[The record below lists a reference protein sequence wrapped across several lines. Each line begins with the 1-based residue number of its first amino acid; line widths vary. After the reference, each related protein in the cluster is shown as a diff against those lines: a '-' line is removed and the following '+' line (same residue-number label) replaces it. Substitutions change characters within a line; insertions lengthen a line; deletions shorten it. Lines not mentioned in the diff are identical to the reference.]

1 MDAPLTISLV
11 APVYGVEKYISRFA
25 ESVLGQSYPHIQFI
39 FVNDGT
45 KDRSI
50 ELLNELIDS
59 RFQHLRER
67 ITIVGKE
74 NGGLPAARR
83 TGMEYVSGDYVWHID
98 SDDWLEPDAVKR
110 IAECALATGSDL
122 IYFNFYK
129 EYAGRTKLKV
139 EADYR
144 TEDKTKYIKAM
155 YNHRSYGCVW
165 NKCVKTGLYRKY
177 DIRFPQYSYA
187 EDIFLMAQITGYAES
202 IYHLDEA
209 LYHYRKDNPQA
220 ITRQNRRK
228 RRAEAVR
235 NSLALYE
242 LYKDVPS
249 DKCPV
254 SVLFDDIFYRSGLY
268 SLMYGLGLFEEFPYL
283 SDNISRASLHR
294 GGDVWIPMQLL
305 LKLYAFIRRFI
316 SRS

>member
-1 MDAPLTISLV
+1 MDAQLTISLV
-11 APVYGVEKYISRFA
+11 APIYGVEKYISRFA

-59 RFQHLRER
+59 RYQHLREC
-67 ITIVGKE
+67 ITIVNKE

-98 SDDWLEPDAVKR
+98 SDDWLEPDAVR
-110 IAECALATGSDL
+110 LIAECAERTRADL
-122 IYFNFYK
+122 IYFDFFK
-129 EYAGRTKLKV
+129 EYSDRTKRV
-139 EADYR
+139 TESEYR
-144 TEDKTKYIKAM
+144 IEDQAEYLKAM

-165 NKCVKTGLYRKY
+165 NKCVRTELYRGH
-177 DIRFPQYSYA
+177 DIRFPEFSYA
-187 EDIFLMAQITGYAES
+187 EDIFLITQITGYAES
-202 IYHLDEA
+202 ISYLNEA
-209 LYHYRKDNPQA
+209 LYHYRKDNPHA

-228 RRAEAVR
+228 RREQAVR

-249 DKCPV
+249 EKCQI
-254 SVLFDDIFYRSGLY
+254 SVVFEDIFYRSGLY
-268 SLMYGLGLFEEFPYL
+268 SLMYGLGLFDEYPFLAEK
-283 SDNISRASLHR
+283 ISKASVHG
-294 GGDVWIPMQLL
+294 GGDVWIPLQLM
-305 LKLYAFIRRFI
+305 LKLYVFIRRI
-316 SRS
+316 VSRS

>member
-1 MDAPLTISLV
+1 MDTPLTISLV

-50 ELLNELIDS
+50 DLLNGLIDS
-59 RFQHLRER
+59 KYPLLKER
-67 ITIVGKE
+67 IIIVDKE
-74 NGGLPAARR
+74 NAGLPAARK
-83 TGMEYVSGDYVWHID
+83 TGMEYVTGDYVWHID
-98 SDDWLEPDAVKR
+98 SDDWIEPDAVKK
-110 IAECALATGSDL
+110 IAECAVQTGADL

-129 EYAGRTKLKV
+129 EYAEHTKLKV
-139 EADYR
+139 ESDYGI
-144 TEDKTKYIKAM
+144 EDKDEYLRAM

-165 NKCVKTGLYRKY
+165 NKCVKTDIYRRN
-177 DIRFPQYSYA
+177 DVRFPQFSYA
-187 EDIFLMAQITGYAES
+187 EDTFLMTQIVGYVRS
-202 IYHLDEA
+202 IHHLDEA

-220 ITRQNRRK
+220 ITRQNRSK
-228 RRAEAVR
+228 RRTEAVR
-235 NSLALYE
+235 NSLALYQ

-254 SVLFDDIFYRSGLY
+254 SVIFDDIFYRSGLY
-268 SLMYGLGLFEEFPYL
+268 SIMYGLELFNEYPFL
-283 SDNISRASLHR
+283 SEKIAGASLR
-294 GGDVWIPMQLL
+294 CRSDVWIPVQMM
-305 LKLYAFIRRFI
+305 LKVYVWIRRMM